1 MPGIWLY
8 TIKTIYISQCKTTTG
23 RGPPEVERDRR
34 VCGCLLLG
42 LSCNEM
48 EEGDEILE
56 DIARLRD

>member
-1 MPGIWLY
+1 MQNKHREGP
-8 TIKTIYISQCKTTTG
+8 
-23 RGPPEVERDRR
+23 PPEVERDRR

-56 DIARLRD
+56 NIARLRDWHD